1 MKQFKGKAAYRG
13 IALGTIHILRKQQYE
28 IKPETVQDAEA
39 EWDRFLYADK
49 AAYEQLQDLFK
60 LAEDNGNAEGAAI
73 MQAQQVMLRDE
84 EFIKSVEKNIKQHSF
99 SAEYAVFLT
108 GKEYAEILSLI
119 EDEYTK
125 ARAADVKDITERLV
139 KCLYHQNSELA
150 AFDKPVIVV
159 AEDLTPSETIRMDKN
174 KVLAFVIRR
183 GSTNSH
189 VAILAKTMNIPALV
203 GTDMDISLL
212 NTGMEAIVDGFTG
225 EFIVEPEEWQ
235 KEHVNRELAE
245 SKKQQEKLQEF
256 IGKENITLSGRK
268 VTVFANAGS
277 IEDIQSAMKNDA
289 GGIGLFRSELLYIGK
304 DRLPTEEEQFLLYKQ
319 AAELVNGKKIIIR
332 TLDIGADK
340 TVPYLQQEY
349 EENPALGCRAI
360 RMCLLQPEI
369 LRTQLRALYRA
380 AVYGNISIMYPMI
393 ASVKEVKEI
402 QKLSAE
408 VKEELEAENIPYKEV
423 KEGIMIETPAAAL
436 ISDELSGMVDFF
448 SIGTNDLIQYTLA
461 LDRTNA
467 KLDAF
472 YDAHHEAVLRMIQM
486 VTDHAHAQE
495 KWVGIC
501 GELAADEQMMPQF
514 LKMGIDELS
523 VAPAMVLKL
532 RKKVREMCMKD
543 AF

>member
-13 IALGTIHILRKQQYE
+13 IALGTIHILKKQQYE

-49 AAYEQLQDLFK
+49 TAYEQLQDLFK

-73 MQAQQVMLRDE
+73 VQAQQVMLQDE
-84 EFIKSVEKNIKQHSF
+84 EFIKSVEKNIKQYSF

-108 GKEYAEILSLI
+108 GKEYTEILSGL

-125 ARAADVKDITERLV
+125 ARAADVKDIAERLM
-139 KCLYHQNSELA
+139 KCLYHKNSEIT

-174 KVLAFVIRR
+174 KVLAFVTRR
-183 GSTNSH
+183 GSVNSH

-203 GTDMDISLL
+203 GTDIDISLL
-212 NTGMEAIVDGFTG
+212 KTGMEAIVDGFTG

-235 KEHVNRELAE
+235 KEHVKRELTE
-245 SKKQQEKLQEF
+245 SKKQQEKLQEL
-256 IGKENITLSGRK
+256 IGKENITLSGK
-268 VTVFANAGS
+268 KIAVFANAGS
-277 IEDIQSAMKNDA
+277 IEDIQSAMLNDA

-369 LRTQLRALYRA
+369 LKTQLRALYRA

-393 ASVKEVKEI
+393 TSVKEVKEI
-402 QKLSAE
+402 QKLSAQ
-408 VKEELEAENIPYKEV
+408 VKEELKAEKIPYKEV
-423 KEGIMIETPAAAL
+423 NEGIMIETPAAAL
-436 ISDELSGMVDFF
+436 ISDELAGMVDFF
-448 SIGTNDLIQYTLA
+448 SVGTNDLAQYTMA
-461 LDRTNA
+461 IDRQNE
-467 KLDAF
+467 KLDTF
-472 YDAHHEAVLRMIQM
+472 YEPYHKAVLKLIEYVVEQG
-486 VTDHAHAQE
+486 HKAGIL
-495 KWVGIC
+495 VGIC
-501 GELAADEQMMPQF
+501 GEMAADTKLTQWFVEI
-514 LKMGIDELS
+514 GVDELS
-523 VAPAMVLKL
+523 TAPLSILEL
-532 RKKVREMCMKD
+532 RRKIRSLE
-543 AF
+543 